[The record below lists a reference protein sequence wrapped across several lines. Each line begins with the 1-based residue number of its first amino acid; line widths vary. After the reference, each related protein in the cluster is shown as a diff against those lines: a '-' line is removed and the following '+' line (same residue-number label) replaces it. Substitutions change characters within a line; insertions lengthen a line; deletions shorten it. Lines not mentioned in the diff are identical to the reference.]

1 LPDVLQRMADAEL
14 APAVAE
20 TLTQF
25 GEDVVDTLHEYVGDD
40 RVPVAAKLEI
50 PSALA
55 GIGTQAAEIVL
66 MDNLLVPDTALRQR
80 IIAALNK
87 IHQQHPELQLDRD
100 MIETVLL
107 AEITGHLR
115 SYQILGI
122 LGVSLESDDTVV
134 RTLRESMTHEVERI
148 FRLLR
153 LMFPHVDFHS
163 AHFGLQSS
171 SRTVH
176 DNALE
181 FLDNILKPQ
190 FRNLLVPLLDKDVS
204 IQERV
209 ALANKNVGLKVESR
223 EEAVAA
229 LVGSE
234 DPWLKSCGAYAVGML
249 GLRTLEG
256 ELDKC
261 LTHPDVLLQET
272 ARQAKRRLASPPN
285 PSPT

>member
-1 LPDVLQRMADAEL
+1 M
-14 APAVAE
+14 E
-20 TLTQF
+20 T
-25 GEDVVDTLHEYVGDD
+25 DT
-40 RVPVAAKLEI
+40 
-50 PSALA
+50 
-55 GIGTQAAEIVL
+55 T
-66 MDNLLVPDTALRQR
+66 LRQSM
-80 IIAALNK
+80 IAALNK
-87 IHQQHPELQLDRD
+87 VHQRHPELQLDREL
-100 MIETVLL
+100 IETVLL

-122 LGVSLESDDTVV
+122 LGSSLESDDTVV
-134 RTLRESMTHEVERI
+134 RTLRESMNNEVERI

-163 AHFGLQSS
+163 AHFGLQST

-209 ALANKNVGLKVESR
+209 SLANKNVGLKVESR

-229 LVGSE
+229 LVCSE

-249 GLRTLEG
+249 GLKSLEG

-272 ARQAKRRLASPPN
+272 ARQAKRRLASPPD
-285 PSPT
+285 PSPA